1 MRPILLSFGGGI
13 NSTALLLEWV
23 EQGKPLDLVIFADT
37 GSEMPET
44 YEFIDK
50 YVIPFCKKHKIHFE
64 TVYYTVSNKVAGV
77 KKGHWVEGERV
88 SIYDYYEYQKA
99 VPSMIKRSCTDKFKI
114 SPIEKYIKQKWGD
127 KNLPLRLIGIDAG
140 ESHRAKFIVDPKTG
154 KKINVVAVSA
164 RSINKKRKFKVNK
177 KIFYKNPLEI
187 FKKNNIDILF
197 EAIGLSDGI
206 SKKVVETALKS
217 KIHVITPNKALISK
231 HGNELAKLAEKN
243 KVNLEFEA
251 SVAGGIPILR
261 SIKEGLATNKISKVY
276 GILNGTSNYILSE
289 MENSNENFADVLK
302 KAQILGYAEPGN
314 PKLDLNGFD
323 AFAKVR
329 ILSALAFNSKISK
342 HKCLMEGIE
351 KIELKDIKIA
361 NQLDLRI
368 KLLGISELKN
378 NHLFE
383 TVHPCL
389 VSKKSYIG
397 NVNGVMNAVILQ
409 GKPVGESV
417 LQGEGAGPGPTSS
430 SLLSDLLSILRGN
443 IKKPFGVSV
452 SKLKSLKPY
461 NVNNYVNSLYLRFEV
476 KDKPGVL
483 SEITN
488 RLAKYKISVKR
499 LIQTPDKKNN
509 KATIV
514 IITHKT
520 TETNIHNCLSIFK
533 KNKNILKT
541 PTLIR
546 LLG

>member
-1 MRPILLSFGGGI
+1 MKNIINIAVVGLGQVGIYLLNELNI
-13 NSTALLLEWV
+13 
-23 EQGKPLDLVIFADT
+23 
-37 GSEMPET
+37 
-44 YEFIDK
+44 
-50 YVIPFCKKHKIHFE
+50 KKK
-64 TVYYTVSNKVAGV
+64 
-77 KKGHWVEGERV
+77 
-88 SIYDYYEYQKA
+88 D
-99 VPSMIKRSCTDKFKI
+99 
-114 SPIEKYIKQKWGD
+114 IE
-127 KNLPLRLIGIDAG
+127 L
-140 ESHRAKFIVDPKTG
+140 KTG
-154 KKINVVAVSA
+154 KKINIVAVSA
-164 RSINKKRKFKVNK
+164 RSISKKRRFKVNK
-177 KIFYKNPLEI
+177 KIFFKNPLEI
-187 FKKNNIDILF
+187 FNKAKVDILF
-197 EAIGLSDGI
+197 EAIGMSDGI
-206 SKKVVETALKS
+206 SKKVVETALRNKV
-217 KIHVITPNKALISK
+217 HVITPNKALISK
-231 HGNELAKLAEKN
+231 HGDYLGKLAEDN
-243 KVNLEFEA
+243 GVNLEFEA

-261 SIKEGLATNKISKVY
+261 AIKEGLATNKILKVY
-276 GILNGTSNYILSE
+276 GILNGTTNYILTE
-289 MENSNENFADVLK
+289 MENSNQSFPEVLK
-302 KAQILGYAEPGN
+302 KAQKLGYAEPGN

-329 ILSALAFNSKISK
+329 ILSALAFNNKISK

-397 NVNGVMNAVILQ
+397 NVGGVMNAVIIE
-409 GKPVGESV
+409 GKPVGESI

-430 SLLSDLLSILRGN
+430 ALLSDLLLILKGN
-443 IKKPFGVSV
+443 INNPFGVSV
-452 SKLKSLKPY
+452 SNLKSLKPY
-461 NVNNYVNSLYLRFEV
+461 NIDNYTNSLYLRFEV

-483 SEITN
+483 SQITN
-488 RLAKYKISVKR
+488 RLAKYDISIKR

-520 TETNIHNCLSIFK
+520 AELNSINCLAIFK
-533 KNKNILKT
+533 NNKNILKT

>member
-1 MRPILLSFGGGI
+1 MNKSINIAVVGLGQVGSYLLNEL
-13 NSTALLLEWV
+13 NS
-23 EQGKPLDLVIFADT
+23 
-37 GSEMPET
+37 
-44 YEFIDK
+44 
-50 YVIPFCKKHKIHFE
+50 KKK
-64 TVYYTVSNKVAGV
+64 
-77 KKGHWVEGERV
+77 
-88 SIYDYYEYQKA
+88 D
-99 VPSMIKRSCTDKFKI
+99 
-114 SPIEKYIKQKWGD
+114 IE
-127 KNLPLRLIGIDAG
+127 L
-140 ESHRAKFIVDPKTG
+140 KTG

-164 RSINKKRKFKVNK
+164 RNINKKRLFKVDK
-177 KIFYKNPLEI
+177 KIFIKNPLEI
-187 FKKNNIDILF
+187 FNKKKIDILF

-206 SKKVVETALKS
+206 SKKVVETALKK

-231 HGNELAKLAEKN
+231 HGNYLAKIAEKN

-261 SIKEGLATNKISKVY
+261 SIKEGLTTNKISKVY

-289 MENSNENFADVLK
+289 MENSNQSFSDVLR
-302 KAQILGYAEPGN
+302 KAQKLGYAEPRN

-323 AFAKVR
+323 AFSKVR

-342 HKCLMEGIE
+342 YKCLMEGIE

-361 NQLDLRI
+361 SKLDLRI

-378 NHLFE
+378 NQLFE

-397 NVNGVMNAVILQ
+397 NVSGVMNAVILEGEPI
-409 GKPVGESV
+409 GKSI

-430 SLLSDLLSILRGN
+430 ALLSDLLSILRGN
-443 IKKPFGVSV
+443 IKNPLGVSV
-452 SKLKSLKPY
+452 SKLKSLKNY
-461 NVNNYVNSLYLRFEV
+461 NVKNYINSLYLRFEV

-483 SEITN
+483 SQITN
-488 RLAKYKISVKR
+488 RLAKYKISIKR
-499 LIQTPDKKNN
+499 IIQTPDKKNN

-520 TETNIHNCLSIFK
+520 SELNCNKCLSIFK
-533 KNKNILKT
+533 NNKNVLKI